1 MNLLKTLSS
10 KFVELFFIVLSL
22 IWVADAAAGGIINY
36 PIIAVLA
43 VLVVQLLIPN
53 RFVGIGL
60 GLLLMAGSF
69 YMFLAALSDY
79 YAKPSDD
86 GLRFMAIWTLI
97 CSSGMTVAFAMV
109 RKYVIQW
116 KVQLLA

>member
-1 MNLLKTLSS
+1 
-10 KFVELFFIVLSL
+10 
-22 IWVADAAAGGIINY
+22 VADAAAGGIINY
-36 PIIAVLA
+36 PIIAFLA
-43 VLVVQLLIPN
+43 VLVLQVFISN
-53 RFVGIGL
+53 RFIGILL
-60 GLLLMAGSF
+60 GLLLMVGSF